1 MLLHWSHI
9 KLLVS
14 ITGSILPNNAAHDNW
29 EDNCFCLFV
38 FILIGLWCRSMLQRR
53 DAPECF
59 TVYLHWWV
67 TNTPQYALERNPS
80 TCVERHRCPFF
91 SALYNQGKMLA
102 QYTAISLPCS
112 VASTVCLTSVLFKSL
127 KIWFQSE
134 PMISALSVVHPP
146 YEWTLISAFCCLPI
160 GTAL

>member
-1 MLLHWSHI
+1 MTIEKTTAFACLYLYWSDCDAD
-9 KLLVS
+9 L
-14 ITGSILPNNAAHDNW
+14 
-29 EDNCFCLFV
+29 C
-38 FILIGLWCRSMLQRR
+38 CREGMLQSASLCIFI
-53 DAPECF
+53 DGWP
-59 TVYLHWWV
+59 
-67 TNTPQYALERNPS
+67 TPHNMLWKEIQAR
-80 TCVERHRCPFF
+80 VERHRCPFF

-112 VASTVCLTSVLFKSL
+112 VASTICLTSVLFKSL

>member
-1 MLLHWSHI
+1 MTIEKTTAFACLYLYWSDCDAD
-9 KLLVS
+9 L
-14 ITGSILPNNAAHDNW
+14 
-29 EDNCFCLFV
+29 C
-38 FILIGLWCRSMLQRR
+38 CREGMLQS
-53 DAPECF
+53 ASLC
-59 TVYLHWWV
+59 VYLHWWV

-112 VASTVCLTSVLFKSL
+112 VASAVCLTSVLFKSL